1 MQDIQQMNNRE
12 IVELF
17 LDKHSENTLI
27 NNTITEREVQQVAMA
42 IQHNEWND
50 EIEALV
56 LRIQTLLIKNKFL
69 FDSKKVGRGFIQK
82 TGRSV
87 LTKDCRT
94 ELSKK
99 GKVLK
104 GHDLEEKVN
113 LLKAKFNTR

>member
-17 LDKHSENTLI
+17 LDKHAENTLI
-27 NNTITEREVQQVAMA
+27 NNTITEREVQEVAMA
-42 IQHNEWND
+42 IQHNVWNK
-50 EIEALV
+50 EIEDLV
-56 LRIQTLLIKNKFL
+56 LRIQKLMIKNRFL
-69 FDSKKVGRGFIQK
+69 FDSKDVGRGIIQK

-87 LTKDCRT
+87 LTKDSRT

-113 LLKAKFNTR
+113 LLKDKFNSR